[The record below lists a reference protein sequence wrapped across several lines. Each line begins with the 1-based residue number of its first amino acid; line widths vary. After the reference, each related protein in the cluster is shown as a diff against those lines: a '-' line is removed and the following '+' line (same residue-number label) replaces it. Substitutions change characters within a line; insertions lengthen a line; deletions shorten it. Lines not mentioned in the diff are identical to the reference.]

1 MWATDKLAEQAM
13 RLLSGREWALA
24 AKTDPVDQ
32 SLWLPLI
39 THLMD
44 TAAVMAYLV
53 TRWPPPGYGETL
65 GLSGALFYWM
75 AIAAALLH
83 DVGKATPIFQR
94 KITGQRPELQQLLQ
108 AQGLHG
114 HSACGRYSGAGAPML

>member
-1 MWATDKLAEQAM
+1 MWTTDKLAEQAM

-39 THLMD
+39 IHLMD
-44 TAAVMAYLV
+44 TAAAMAYLV
-53 TRWPPPGYGETL
+53 TQWLPPGYGETL
-65 GLSGALFYWM
+65 GLGGTLFYWM

-94 KITGQRPELQQLLQ
+94 KITG
-108 AQGLHG
+108 
-114 HSACGRYSGAGAPML
+114 